1 MNLLMFLTPA
11 PGILL
16 AGICFLLLR
25 RRRIAD
31 DKRHSELLSM
41 IEWQRAENTQQIA
54 QLTRSVEILERT
66 QHSVEEAAGGLTRSH
81 RSQAMQLLRSGMSPE
96 TVASSVGLAARE
108 MRLMAKVSRILCVF
122 RRCE

>member
-1 MNLLMFLTPA
+1 MNLVMYLTPL

-16 AGICFLLLR
+16 AGICLFSLR

-31 DKRHSELLSM
+31 SRRHAELLSM
-41 IEWQRAENTQQIA
+41 IEWQRAESAQQVA

-66 QHSVEEAAGGLTRSH
+66 QRSVEEAAGGLTRSH

-96 TVASSVGLAARE
+96 TVASSVGLATRE
-108 MRLMAKVSRILCVF
+108 MRLMARVSRVLTLQ
-122 RRCE
+122 